1 MTRVWVITTVPT
13 QSGETAERQTLLFDD
28 EDMFI
33 NFLTITVRDKE
44 KYKGEK

>member
-33 NFLTITVRDKE
+33 SFFTVRDKE
-44 KYKGEK
+44 KYKGER